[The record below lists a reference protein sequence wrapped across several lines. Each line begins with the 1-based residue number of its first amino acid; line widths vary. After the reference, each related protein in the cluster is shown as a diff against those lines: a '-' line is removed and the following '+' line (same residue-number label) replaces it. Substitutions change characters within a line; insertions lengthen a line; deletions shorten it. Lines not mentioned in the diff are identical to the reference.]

1 MCASRAVYALAI
13 SGLILVADASP
24 YDPHV
29 PGAQPWFEGWYTR
42 VIAVDSAVS
51 FGTVAGLFPS
61 QALAKPAYFAGI
73 IVGNVTS
80 RNTQVYQQLPPS
92 ITATASGGRPVHEQP
107 TALAPPDFSLEA
119 ADFSYNLTV
128 SNDDFRL
135 SAYAAGVTLTLV
147 GNAPNVPWGPGGE
160 TPEGALAYLPF
171 ADLHWYV
178 YSLATPVTWTFHNPE
193 ASPQTLTGQGYAHM
207 EKNWGRTFPEKWV
220 WAQGMRMS
228 RRCSSASVSE
238 GPEVMF
244 ALAGGPAPLS
254 RPWLVRAA
262 SALPMAWLVAYH
274 SQNIKWNFRPYD
286 PTVFRVHSDACHGLF
301 QLNATRFLQSVV
313 ITIDADSDS
322 FGDVACPTSSGFSN
336 ESMHSFAAEAHIQ
349 AYRYRL
355 WPLRLLGWE
364 LVETQVIPN
373 VALEFGGTFR
383 C

>member
-160 TPEGALAYLPF
+160 TPEGALEIS
-171 ADLHWYV
+171 H
-178 YSLATPVTWTFHNPE
+178 H
-193 ASPQTLTGQGYAHM
+193 
-207 EKNWGRTFPEKWV
+207 
-220 WAQGMRMS
+220 
-228 RRCSSASVSE
+228 
-238 GPEVMF
+238 
-244 ALAGGPAPLS
+244 
-254 RPWLVRAA
+254 
-262 SALPMAWLVAYH
+262 
-274 SQNIKWNFRPYD
+274 
-286 PTVFRVHSDACHGLF
+286 
-301 QLNATRFLQSVV
+301 
-313 ITIDADSDS
+313 
-322 FGDVACPTSSGFSN
+322 
-336 ESMHSFAAEAHIQ
+336 
-349 AYRYRL
+349 
-355 WPLRLLGWE
+355 
-364 LVETQVIPN
+364 
-373 VALEFGGTFR
+373 
-383 C
+383 